1 MTTLVILRFLG
12 IFAAY
17 TGVTLALPALM
28 FRRILRGRSLAE
40 QFLMCYTFGNF
51 YIINIVFLLQLL
63 HISNFFMLAG
73 LTVVL
78 SIVIGGRV
86 NRIPLKQQAGNTWH
100 LFGKLLRGR
109 MKLKSAI
116 FLFLGKCA
124 EGIKRLV
131 KFFYRHI
138 VKNPIQSMLLL
149 GIGVC
154 LCWIYGRQIILVYG
168 YRASDIPVHM
178 SWINEM
184 SRGKIFAKGVY
195 PFGFHCMIYYLH
207 AVFRFDTYVILC
219 QFFFAQVIFMHLV
232 LLAMLKQ
239 LCKTKYIPYIGTF
252 VFLLGNFWSGQT
264 YSRFYATLPQ
274 EFGMIF
280 VIPSIYFLIR
290 FFQIPKQKLADKET
304 RLTLQ
309 CFAMAFSLTLAIHFY
324 GTMIAGLCCIGIACG
339 FCFRFLRKEY
349 FRRIMFTGICSV
361 FLAVL
366 PMGIA
371 FATGTPLQGSL
382 GWGLSVINGGK
393 SSSSTET
400 EAETDEAETLEVST
414 GDDKNTVRVVKPDGT
429 VMEIDVS
436 DLPSAQ
442 ENESGGQ
449 TQTKTTAPAVPKVSF
464 GEKIRKIP
472 GKAKNALSEMSSRIL
487 EFIIKLD
494 VKNIGYMILAS
505 FALLLLLGF
514 IFCVFRQ
521 PGYGAM
527 LMSMGFCMWIVTI
540 LLCANVFGLPPLM
553 DGARCSIY
561 YVYLLSAALTALA
574 DGLLYMVLP
583 LRKLRLVRNAVSLA
597 VAAAVLMGMF
607 QNHMIKQ
614 SDFSS
619 GFVMNGAITCLSN
632 IIHENEDKT
641 WTIVSANDETQM
653 GLDHGWHYE
662 TITFLR
668 GMETL
673 EKNTKVIIPTKTVY
687 FFIEKIPGDY
697 AVSYAK
703 SGQSIS
709 RKGASRSL
717 PNVGGIGMYQ
727 GEGRW
732 IVMSRMYYW
741 AQAFMELYPNE
752 MKVYYEDNKFI
763 CYKIEQNMYHQYNF
777 AIDYRYNQNKMQ
789 DETAEDTQDE
799 TQLQSDASEETQRE
813 ATNET
818 QQQSDASGKQEAGK

>member
-12 IFAAY
+12 IFAVY

-63 HISNFFMLAG
+63 HISNFFTLAG
-73 LTVVL
+73 LTAVL

-349 FRRIMFTGICSV
+349 FCRIMFTGICSV

-393 SSSSTET
+393 SSSSTEA

-449 TQTKTTAPAVPKVSF
+449 MQTETTAPAVPKVSF

-521 PGYGAM
+521 TEYGAM

-540 LLCANVFGLPPLM
+540 LLCAGVFGLPPLM

-597 VAAAVLMGMF
+597 VTAAVLMGMF

-799 TQLQSDASEETQRE
+799 TQQQSE

-818 QQQSDASGKQEAGK
+818 QQQSDASGKQVAGK

>member
-1 MTTLVILRFLG
+1 MSMTTLVILRFLG

-63 HISNFFMLAG
+63 HISNFFTLAG

-124 EGIKRLV
+124 AGIKRLA

-349 FRRIMFTGICSV
+349 FCRIMFTGICSV

-449 TQTKTTAPAVPKVSF
+449 TQTETTAPVVPKVSF

-505 FALLLLLGF
+505 FALLLLLGLV
-514 IFCVFRQ
+514 FCIFRQ

-540 LLCANVFGLPPLM
+540 LLCAGVFGLPPLM

-741 AQAFMELYPNE
+741 AQAFIELYPNE

-799 TQLQSDASEETQRE
+799 TQQQSE

>member
-17 TGVTLALPALM
+17 MGVTLALPALM

-63 HISNFFMLAG
+63 HISNFFTLAG
-73 LTVVL
+73 LTAVL

-124 EGIKRLV
+124 AGIKRLA

-195 PFGFHCMIYYLH
+195 PFGFHCIIYYLH

-219 QFFFAQVIFMHLV
+219 QFFFVQVIFMHLV

-393 SSSSTET
+393 SSSSTEA

-449 TQTKTTAPAVPKVSF
+449 TQTETTAPAVPKVSF

-521 PGYGAM
+521 TEYGAM

-540 LLCANVFGLPPLM
+540 LLCAGVFGLPPLM

-614 SDFSS
+614 SGFSS
-619 GFVMNGAITCLSN
+619 EFVMNGAITCLSN

-641 WTIVSANDETQM
+641 WTIVSANDEMQM
-653 GLDHGWHYE
+653 GVDHGWHYE

-687 FFIEKIPGDY
+687 FFIEKIPLDNSVTY
-697 AVSYAK
+697 DK

-763 CYKIEQNMYHQYNF
+763 CYKIEQNMYHQYDF

-799 TQLQSDASEETQRE
+799 TQQQSE

>member
-1 MTTLVILRFLG
+1 MSMTTLVILRFLG
-12 IFAAY
+12 IFAVY

-63 HISNFFMLAG
+63 HISNFFTLAG
-73 LTVVL
+73 LTAVL

-349 FRRIMFTGICSV
+349 FCRIMFTGICSV

-393 SSSSTET
+393 SSSST

-449 TQTKTTAPAVPKVSF
+449 MQTETTAPAVPKVSF

-521 PGYGAM
+521 TEYGAM

-540 LLCANVFGLPPLM
+540 LLCAGVFGLPPLM

-597 VAAAVLMGMF
+597 VTAAVLMGMF

-799 TQLQSDASEETQRE
+799 TQQQSE

>member
-12 IFAAY
+12 IFAVY

-63 HISNFFMLAG
+63 HISNFFTLAG
-73 LTVVL
+73 LTAVL

-393 SSSSTET
+393 SSSSTE
-400 EAETDEAETLEVST
+400 AETDEAETLEVST

-449 TQTKTTAPAVPKVSF
+449 TQTETTAPAVPKVSF

-487 EFIIKLD
+487 QFIIKLD

-799 TQLQSDASEETQRE
+799 TQQQSE

>member
-63 HISNFFMLAG
+63 HISNFFTLAG

-124 EGIKRLV
+124 AGIKRLA

-349 FRRIMFTGICSV
+349 FCRIMFTGICSV

-371 FATGTPLQGSL
+371 FATGTPLQGSI

-449 TQTKTTAPAVPKVSF
+449 TQTETTAPVVPKVSF

-505 FALLLLLGF
+505 FALLLLLGLV
-514 IFCVFRQ
+514 FCIFRQ

-540 LLCANVFGLPPLM
+540 LLCAGVFGLPPLM

-741 AQAFMELYPNE
+741 AQAFIELYPNE

-799 TQLQSDASEETQRE
+799 TQQQSE

>member
-1 MTTLVILRFLG
+1 MSMTTLVILRFLG
-12 IFAAY
+12 IFAVY

-63 HISNFFMLAG
+63 HISNFFTLAG
-73 LTVVL
+73 LTAVL

-124 EGIKRLV
+124 AGIKRLA

-349 FRRIMFTGICSV
+349 FCRIMFTGICSV

-449 TQTKTTAPAVPKVSF
+449 MQTETTAPAVPKVSF

-472 GKAKNALSEMSSRIL
+472 GKAKNVLSEMSSRIL

-521 PGYGAM
+521 TEYGAM

-540 LLCANVFGLPPLM
+540 LLCANLFGLPPLM

-597 VAAAVLMGMF
+597 VTAAVLMGMF

-763 CYKIEQNMYHQYNF
+763 CYKIEQNMYHQYDF

-799 TQLQSDASEETQRE
+799 TQQQSE

>member
-17 TGVTLALPALM
+17 MGVTLALPALM

-63 HISNFFMLAG
+63 HISNFVTLAG
-73 LTVVL
+73 LTAVL

-124 EGIKRLV
+124 EGIKRLA

-393 SSSSTET
+393 SSSSTEA

-449 TQTKTTAPAVPKVSF
+449 TQTETTAPAVPKVSF

-505 FALLLLLGF
+505 FALLLLLGLV
-514 IFCVFRQ
+514 FCIFRQ

-540 LLCANVFGLPPLM
+540 LLCAGVFGLPPLM

-763 CYKIEQNMYHQYNF
+763 CYKIEQNMYHQYDF

-799 TQLQSDASEETQRE
+799 TQ
-813 ATNET
+813 
-818 QQQSDASGKQEAGK
+818 QQSDASGKQEAGK

>member
-12 IFAAY
+12 IFAVY

-63 HISNFFMLAG
+63 HISNFFTLAG
-73 LTVVL
+73 LTAVL

-349 FRRIMFTGICSV
+349 FCRIMFTGICSV

-371 FATGTPLQGSL
+371 FETGTPLQGTL

-393 SSSSTET
+393 SSSSTEA

-449 TQTKTTAPAVPKVSF
+449 MQTETTAPAVPKVSF

-521 PGYGAM
+521 TEYGAM

-540 LLCANVFGLPPLM
+540 LLCAGVFGLPPLM

-597 VAAAVLMGMF
+597 VTAAVLMGMF

-799 TQLQSDASEETQRE
+799 TQQQSE